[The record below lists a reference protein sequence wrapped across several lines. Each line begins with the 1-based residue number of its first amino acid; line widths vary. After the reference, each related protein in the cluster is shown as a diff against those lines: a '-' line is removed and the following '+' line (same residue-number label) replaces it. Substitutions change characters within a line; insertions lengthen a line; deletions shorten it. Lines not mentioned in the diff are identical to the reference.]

1 MHCLTITQVL
11 ELADV
16 SQGLA
21 RAGRGAEAREGGWM
35 PRAPEAGD
43 IEGGRLDADSLKEM
57 GFIQN
62 QHTEENLL
70 RPFAVFVTVRSGR
83 TGAALVPTHMSR
95 TVASIT
101 LPVMRPKR
109 PESAQGHWL

>member
-21 RAGRGAEAREGGWM
+21 RAGRGAGAREGGCM

-43 IEGGRLDADSLKEM
+43 IEGGRLDADSLREM
-57 GFIQN
+57 GFVQN
-62 QHTEENLL
+62 LHTERDLL
-70 RPFAVFVTVRSGR
+70 RPSDVLITA
-83 TGAALVPTHMSR
+83 GAAEQ
-95 TVASIT
+95 
-101 LPVMRPKR
+101 KR
-109 PESAQGHWL
+109 PWRPHTRPGL